1 MLDPALIQFVAPLRR
16 QALPCGPCISSAS
29 RAASPR
35 ARARSRNRLRERGV
49 PVIDADQL
57 ARDAVL
63 PGTDALVQIVKTF
76 GADVLFADGS
86 LDRKKLGA
94 IVFGDEAARKALN
107 AIVHPA
113 GRRSSRSRASKAL
126 RDEGE
131 ALVAYEAALI
141 VENGVADAFRP
152 LVVVA
157 APDDV
162 QIARMIARDGVSE
175 DEAKARLRA
184 QMPLA
189 EKVEAADYVI
199 ENTGSI
205 ADLEKETDEVLA
217 DLCVKLDVDAD
228 RYE

>member
-1 MLDPALIQFVAPLRR
+1 MWVTPWYAEPVHLFGLTGGIASGKSVVA
-16 QALPCGPCISSAS
+16 A
-29 RAASPR
+29 
-35 ARARSRNRLRERGV
+35 RLRDRGV
-49 PVIDADQL
+49 PVIDADKL
-57 ARDAVL
+57 AREAVL
-63 PGTDALVQIVKTF
+63 PGTDALKAIVSTF
-76 GADVLFADGS
+76 GPEVLLGDGS

-94 IVFGDEAARKALN
+94 IVFADETKRKALN

-113 GRRSSRSRASKAL
+113 VSMLTFARSKEL

-152 LVVVA
+152 LVVVS

-162 QIARMIARDGVSE
+162 QITRMMARDGITE

-189 EKVEAADYVI
+189 EKIAKADYVI
-199 ENTGSI
+199 ENTGSM
-205 ADLEKETDEVLA
+205 ADVERRTDEVLA
-217 DLCVKLDVDAD
+217 TLCTRLDVDAD

>member
-1 MLDPALIQFVAPLRR
+1 MTAVHLFGLTGGI
-16 QALPCGPCISSAS
+16 AS
-29 RAASPR
+29 GKSVVGA
-35 ARARSRNRLRERGV
+35 RLRARGV

-57 ARDAVL
+57 AREAVL
-63 PGTDALVQIVKTF
+63 PGSQALKQIVKTF
-76 GADVLFADGS
+76 GEDVLLGDGS
-86 LDRKKLGA
+86 LDRKKLGQL
-94 IVFGDEAARKALN
+94 VFADAEKRKALN

-113 GRRSSRSRASKAL
+113 VSMLTFARAKEL

-131 ALVAYEAALI
+131 ALAAYEAALI
-141 VENGVADAFRP
+141 VENGIADAFRP

-162 QIARMIARDGVSE
+162 QITRMISRDGIT
-175 DEAKARLRA
+175 EAEARARLSA

-189 EKVEAADYVI
+189 EKIAKADYVI

-205 ADLEKETDEVLA
+205 AGVERRTDEVLA
-217 DLCVKLDVDAD
+217 ALCERLDVDAD

>member
-1 MLDPALIQFVAPLRR
+1 MTAVHLFGLTGGI
-16 QALPCGPCISSAS
+16 AS
-29 RAASPR
+29 GKSVVGA
-35 ARARSRNRLRERGV
+35 RLRARGV

-57 ARDAVL
+57 AREAVL
-63 PGTDALVQIVKTF
+63 PGSQALKQIVKTF
-76 GADVLFADGS
+76 GEDVLLGDGS
-86 LDRKKLGA
+86 LDRKKLGQL
-94 IVFGDEAARKALN
+94 VFADAEKRKALN

-113 GRRSSRSRASKAL
+113 VSMLTFARAKEL

-131 ALVAYEAALI
+131 ALAAYEAALI
-141 VENGVADAFRP
+141 VENGIADAFRP

-162 QIARMIARDGVSE
+162 QITRMISRDGIT
-175 DEAKARLRA
+175 EAEARARLSA

-189 EKVEAADYVI
+189 EKIAKADYVI

-205 ADLEKETDEVLA
+205 ADVERRTDEVLA
-217 DLCVKLDVDAD
+217 ALCERLDVDAD

>member
-1 MLDPALIQFVAPLRR
+1 MHLFGLTGGIASGKSVVA
-16 QALPCGPCISSAS
+16 A
-29 RAASPR
+29 
-35 ARARSRNRLRERGV
+35 RLRARGV
-49 PVIDADQL
+49 PVIDADKL
-57 ARDAVL
+57 AREAVL
-63 PGTDALVQIVKTF
+63 PGTEALNRIVKTF
-76 GADVLFADGS
+76 GEDILLSDGS
-86 LDRKKLGA
+86 LDRKKLGQ
-94 IVFGDEAARKALN
+94 IVFADEEKRKALN

-113 GRRSSRSRASKAL
+113 VSMLTFTRSKEL

-141 VENGVADAFRP
+141 VENGLADAFRP

-162 QIARMIARDGVSE
+162 QIARMIRRDGITE

-189 EKVEAADYVI
+189 EKIAKADYVI

-205 ADLEKETDEVLA
+205 ADVERRTDDVLA
-217 DLCVKLDVDAD
+217 TLCERLDVDAD

>member
-1 MLDPALIQFVAPLRR
+1 MHLFGLTGGIASGKSVVA
-16 QALPCGPCISSAS
+16 A
-29 RAASPR
+29 
-35 ARARSRNRLRERGV
+35 RLRARGV
-49 PVIDADQL
+49 PVIDADKL
-57 ARDAVL
+57 AREAVL
-63 PGTDALVQIVKTF
+63 PGTEALNRIVKTF
-76 GADVLFADGS
+76 GEDILLGDGS
-86 LDRKKLGA
+86 LDRKKLGQ
-94 IVFGDEAARKALN
+94 IVFADEEKRKALN

-113 GRRSSRSRASKAL
+113 VSMLTFTRSKEL

-141 VENGVADAFRP
+141 VENGLADAFRP
-152 LVVVA
+152 LLVVA

-162 QIARMIARDGVSE
+162 QIARMIRRDGITE

-189 EKVEAADYVI
+189 EKIAKADYVI

-205 ADLEKETDEVLA
+205 ADVERRTDDVLA
-217 DLCVKLDVDAD
+217 TLCERLDVDAD

>member
-1 MLDPALIQFVAPLRR
+1 MHLFGLTGGIASGKSVVA
-16 QALPCGPCISSAS
+16 A
-29 RAASPR
+29 
-35 ARARSRNRLRERGV
+35 RLRARGV
-49 PVIDADQL
+49 PVIDADKL
-57 ARDAVL
+57 AREAVL
-63 PGTDALVQIVKTF
+63 PGTEALNRIVKTF
-76 GADVLFADGS
+76 GEDILLGDGS
-86 LDRKKLGA
+86 LDRKKLGQ
-94 IVFGDEAARKALN
+94 IVFADEEKRKALN

-113 GRRSSRSRASKAL
+113 VSMLTFTRSKEL

-141 VENGVADAFRP
+141 VENGLADAFRP

-162 QIARMIARDGVSE
+162 QIARMIRRDGITE

-189 EKVEAADYVI
+189 EKIAKADYVI

-205 ADLEKETDEVLA
+205 ADVERRTDDVLA
-217 DLCVKLDVDAD
+217 TLCERLDVDAD

>member
-1 MLDPALIQFVAPLRR
+1 VHLFGLTGGIASGKSAVA
-16 QALPCGPCISSAS
+16 A
-29 RAASPR
+29 
-35 ARARSRNRLRERGV
+35 RLRERGV
-49 PVIDADQL
+49 PVIDADKL
-57 ARDAVL
+57 AREAVL
-63 PGTDALVQIVKTF
+63 PGTDALKAIVKTF
-76 GADVLFADGS
+76 GEDVLLGDGS
-86 LDRKKLGA
+86 LDRKKLGG
-94 IVFGDEAARKALN
+94 IVFADEAKRKALN

-113 GRRSSRSRASKAL
+113 VSMLTFARSKEL

-162 QIARMIARDGVSE
+162 QIRRMIARDGITE
-175 DEAKARLRA
+175 DEANARLRA

-189 EKVEAADYVI
+189 EKIAKADYVI
-199 ENTGSI
+199 ENTGSL
-205 ADLEKETDEVLA
+205 ADVARRTDEVLA
-217 DLCVKLDVDAD
+217 ALCERLDVDAD